1 MLKERF
7 LKITNLMSDDE
18 AANTAYYTRDNFL
31 HKLVLMTT
39 DGIMIISF
47 ILNGEL
53 IDVKDSD
60 CEEIKETIDNGFGV
74 SVEAD
79 KDVFT
84 LIFDEDGDFVNHS
97 IPCPVS
103 LDSVYTAGDMEE
115 LSTLV
120 EDGDVDENIYSI
132 LDELHVMIG

>member
-53 IDVKDSD
+53 VDVKDSD

-74 SVEAD
+74 SVEAG
-79 KDVFT
+79 KDAFT

-97 IPCPVS
+97 IPHPVS

-115 LSTLV
+115 LSALV
-120 EDGDVDENIYSI
+120 EDGDVDESIYSI